1 MMTSLTIGLVVLII
15 VAIGFLLLPM
25 AKSKIKPSKWPA
37 MVAILLLS
45 GISIG
50 LYSYWGASQG
60 LRHRQAFNEIDDFFA
75 EFANNKNQT
84 KEQVLNNLSTLED
97 KVAYSHAALARLGNV
112 YLELGM
118 HDKAIDCFVKAQS
131 MAPEIVDYQVQAIY
145 SYSLGNQ
152 GQLPQELR
160 LQAQTLLAL
169 YPQNFVLMNLLAL
182 DYYFQGEYADAMLY
196 WQKLIDYDQSLT
208 PERKTVIEN
217 AIAKA
222 KQLAPELKVAN
233 IVVKVTVSLDKQLA
247 EKVSPTD
254 VVYIY
259 VKSPEQRMPLAVQK
273 RMAHELPITVELTNQ
288 QQMLPNMGM
297 KAGEKVEV
305 FAKVTASGDPL
316 TKEGTLR
323 GESQPLVVNYGI
335 NPVAICINQS

>member
-1 MMTSLTIGLVVLII
+1 MMISLFIGLIVLII
-15 VAIGFLLLPM
+15 IAIGFLLLSM
-25 AKSKIKPSKWPA
+25 NKQKIKSSRWPV

-45 GISIG
+45 GTSSG
-50 LYSYWGASQG
+50 LYYYWGGSKG
-60 LRHRQAFNEIDDFFA
+60 LQHRQAFNEIDDFFA
-75 EFANNKNQT
+75 EFANNKNQS
-84 KEQVLNNLSTLED
+84 KEQVLNNLNALEE
-97 KVAYSHAALARLGNV
+97 KVAYSHVALARLGNV

-118 HDKAIDCFVKAQS
+118 HEKAIDCFVKAQS

-160 LQAQTLLAL
+160 LQTQTLLAL

-182 DYYFQGEYADAMLY
+182 DYYFQGEYADAILY

-208 PERKTVIEN
+208 PERKIVIEN

-233 IVVKVTVSLDKQLA
+233 VVVKVTVSIDKPLA

-259 VKSPEQRMPLAVQK
+259 VKSPNQRMPLAVQK
-273 RMAHELPITVELTNQ
+273 R
-288 QQMLPNMGM
+288 
-297 KAGEKVEV
+297 
-305 FAKVTASGDPL
+305 
-316 TKEGTLR
+316 
-323 GESQPLVVNYGI
+323 
-335 NPVAICINQS
+335 